1 LPIVSDNFKYTYKLE
16 ERKMAKRVRGED
28 GKMYKVKKPF
38 YKKVWFWIVVL
49 IVIGG
54 IGSMGGEEGATEP
67 KKAEVIK
74 ESTASSVEVV
84 ESKESKEAV
93 ESIEVVESKE
103 SKEAVESVEVVESE
117 VVVEPSK
124 PEISREFENALKSA
138 QNYVD
143 LMPFSEKGLYD
154 QLTAEY
160 GEQFPA
166 EAAQYAIE
174 NVVVDYNAEA
184 LESAK
189 NYQETMPMSDSGLYD
204 QLTSEYGE
212 RFTAEQA
219 QYAID
224 NLE

>member
-1 LPIVSDNFKYTYKLE
+1 
-16 ERKMAKRVRGED
+16 MAKKKLFDENGNQVRG
-28 GKMYKVKKPF
+28 KIKKPF

-49 IVIGG
+49 IIIGG

-74 ESTASSVEVV
+74 ESTVSSVEVV
-84 ESKESKEAV
+84 ESKEAV

-174 NVVVDYNAEA
+174 NMVVDYNAEA

-212 RFTAEQA
+212 KFTAEQA

>member
-1 LPIVSDNFKYTYKLE
+1 MV
-16 ERKMAKRVRGED
+16 
-28 GKMYKVKKPF
+28 
-38 YKKVWFWIVVL
+38 

-54 IGSMGGEEGATEP
+54 IGSMGGEEEATEP
-67 KKAEVIK
+67 TKGELIK
-74 ESTASSVEVV
+74 ESTASSIESIDSAESTEV
-84 ESKESKEAV
+84 V

-103 SKEAVESVEVVESE
+103 VADSIEVIESE

-124 PEISREFENALKSA
+124 PEISREFQNALKSA

-174 NVVVDYNAEA
+174 TVDVNYNAEA

>member
-1 LPIVSDNFKYTYKLE
+1 
-16 ERKMAKRVRGED
+16 MAKKKLFDENGNQIRV
-28 GKMYKVKKPF
+28 KIKKPF
-38 YKKVWFWIVVL
+38 YKKFWFWIIIV

-54 IGSMGGEEGATEP
+54 IGSMGGEEEATEP
-67 KKAEVIK
+67 KKSELVK
-74 ESTASSVEVV
+74 EATASSLESVNSTESKEVV
-84 ESKESKEAV
+84 EPIEVIESKETV
-93 ESIEVVESKE
+93 QSIEVVESE
-103 SKEAVESVEVVESE
+103 LI
-117 VVVEPSK
+117 VEPSK
-124 PEISREFENALKSA
+124 PEISREFQNALKSA

-174 NVVVDYNAEA
+174 NLDVDYNAEA

>member
-1 LPIVSDNFKYTYKLE
+1 
-16 ERKMAKRVRGED
+16 MAKKKLFDENGNQVK
-28 GKMYKVKKPF
+28 GKIKKPF
-38 YKKVWFWIVVL
+38 YKKIWFWIVVVA
-49 IVIGG
+49 VIGG
-54 IGSMGGEEGATEP
+54 IGSMGGEEEAAEP

-74 ESTASSVEVV
+74 ESTASSVEAIDSA
-84 ESKESKEAV
+84 ESKEVV

-103 SKEAVESVEVVESE
+103 VADSIEVVESE

-124 PEISREFENALKSA
+124 PEISREFQNALKSA

-174 NVVVDYNAEA
+174 NVDVDYNAEA

-212 RFTAEQA
+212 KFTAEQA
-219 QYAID
+219 QYAIN